1 MEFTSIG
8 ADVHGF
14 LRSEIVV
21 LVSGV
26 ILCRGSYVRGFYVRG
41 FSRPWVLIS
50 RSSYVFFILHFFFHL
65 TFFSKGKENVRE
77 SEQEGWG
84 GDGIGERL
92 DMGVCRVPLCY
103 VITPYYRL

>member
-1 MEFTSIG
+1 MLQGFLRPGDFTSIG

-26 ILCRGSYVRGFYVRG
+26 ILCWGSYVRGFYVRG

-50 RSSYVFFILHFFFHL
+50 RSSYVFFILHFFR
-65 TFFSKGKENVRE
+65 KEAF
-77 SEQEGWG
+77 
-84 GDGIGERL
+84 
-92 DMGVCRVPLCY
+92 
-103 VITPYYRL
+103 VITDL

>member
-1 MEFTSIG
+1 MILTSRWSYIQGFLRSRDLTSRASEVQGFLRPGEFTSIG

-41 FSRPWVLIS
+41 YSRPWVLLS
-50 RSSYVFFILHFFFHL
+50 RSSYVFFILHFFRKEA
-65 TFFSKGKENVRE
+65 FF
-77 SEQEGWG
+77 
-84 GDGIGERL
+84 
-92 DMGVCRVPLCY
+92 
-103 VITPYYRL
+103 ITDL

>member
-1 MEFTSIG
+1 MILTSRWSTSRVSYVQGILHPGHLKSRGSYVQGFLRPGEFTSIG

-14 LRSEIVV
+14 LRSERVV

-50 RSSYVFFILHFFFHL
+50 RGQLLEAWLAL
-65 TFFSKGKENVRE
+65 TVG
-77 SEQEGWG
+77 
-84 GDGIGERL
+84 
-92 DMGVCRVPLCY
+92 
-103 VITPYYRL
+103 

>member
-1 MEFTSIG
+1 MLQGFLRPGDFTSIG

-26 ILCRGSYVRGFYVRG
+26 ILCWGSYVRG

-50 RSSYVFFILHFFFHL
+50 RSSYVFFILHFFRKEA
-65 TFFSKGKENVRE
+65 FF
-77 SEQEGWG
+77 
-84 GDGIGERL
+84 
-92 DMGVCRVPLCY
+92 
-103 VITPYYRL
+103 ITDL